1 MNFKEQVQK
10 LNATQNKEVIKKK
23 GLLQLKNEW
32 SGKEFSVRLDE
43 TGDILQ
49 TVDKTLVINLNDVNV
64 IREKFISIND
74 YIYEVLN
81 WEQLVNAGV
90 EN

>member
-10 LNATQNKEVIKKK
+10 LNATQAKEVIKKK